1 MDYNNVNTW
10 RLDQD
15 NRRRATEI
23 LIGAPVENVHHET
36 AYRDTRDAS
45 HEEVL
50 ARVRIV
56 GVERTAKEYGIKP
69 KVIRRWLK
77 KEGLNNKSMSKDT
90 MKKTTQEENVSIPQ
104 VTATVPQEGTR
115 HADTQKNPANMKQPA
130 PQTQPLKKS
139 QDFSPEERKAIV
151 ARAKEIGTQKAAEE
165 AGTTRFV
172 VMSWERNDPDYKK
185 FVGRTPAEDTPTEAA
200 PTKTDPTKTDPVK
213 SISTEV
219 IPGSNG
225 LPSRKEHVQDY
236 SIEDR
241 LLLIAKAEEVG
252 NGPVSRAYGLSSY
265 TIPNWKRPLTEG
277 RGQIAAPKKSAAKK
291 PAVEK
296 KPAEKKI
303 EGKSRKQAAPIA
315 LGAHAN
321 PVAQQVTPA
330 APAVPST
337 PAAPSEPVTPAAPV
351 HTPAPAESVTT
362 AIPAVTAQELK
373 AIPTTPTQEL
383 VDPVPSTAPS
393 TSVTPTA
400 SAAAIHTDVS
410 APQGQAY
417 EPPAP
422 MYTLPSAPV
431 APTASDTI
439 EMIRLKDRVASL
451 EERVETLRKVIL
463 ELI

>member
-36 AYRDTRDAS
+36 AS
-45 HEEVL
+45 
-50 ARVRIV
+50 
-56 GVERTAKEYGIKP
+56 AKEYGIKP

-185 FVGRTPAEDTPTEAA
+185 FVGRTPAEDTPTE
-200 PTKTDPTKTDPVK
+200 TDPTKTDPVK

>member
-10 RLDQD
+10 RMDQD

-23 LIGAPVENVHHET
+23 LIGAPVGNVYHET

-90 MKKTTQEENVSIPQ
+90 MKKKTTQEEHVVASQ
-104 VTATVPQEGTR
+104 QATVPQEDTR
-115 HADTQKNPANMKQPA
+115 QEDTLQNPA
-130 PQTQPLKKS
+130 PQTTKKS

-172 VMSWERNDPDYKK
+172 VMSWESNDPDYKK
-185 FVGRTPAEDTPTEAA
+185 FAGMTPAEATPAEGTSTEAA
-200 PTKTDPTKTDPVK
+200 PTETTPVKADPVK
-213 SISTEV
+213 SISTEI
-219 IPGSNG
+219 IPGSDG
-225 LPSRKEHVQDY
+225 LPPRKEHVQDY

-277 RGQIAAPKKSAAKK
+277 RGQIAAPKKSAPKKSAAKK
-291 PAVEK
+291 QAVEKQAEVRQAEEKSGKQAAEK
-296 KPAEKKI
+296 KPAEKQTA
-303 EGKSRKQAAPIA
+303 GKSRKQAAPIA
-315 LGAHAN
+315 LGTHVNLATPQA
-321 PVAQQVTPA
+321 AQPA
-330 APAVPST
+330 TPAVPST
-337 PAAPSEPVTPAAPV
+337 PAAPSAPVTPATPV
-351 HTPAPAESVTT
+351 HTPTPAESVVT
-362 AIPAVTAQELK
+362 AAPAV
-373 AIPTTPTQEL
+373 
-383 VDPVPSTAPS
+383 
-393 TSVTPTA
+393 
-400 SAAAIHTDVS
+400 
-410 APQGQAY
+410 
-417 EPPAP
+417 
-422 MYTLPSAPV
+422 PV
-431 APTASDTI
+431 AHDTI
-439 EMIRLKDRVASL
+439 EMIRLKDRIALL
-451 EERVETLRKVIL
+451 EERIEKLRKVITD
-463 ELI
+463 LI